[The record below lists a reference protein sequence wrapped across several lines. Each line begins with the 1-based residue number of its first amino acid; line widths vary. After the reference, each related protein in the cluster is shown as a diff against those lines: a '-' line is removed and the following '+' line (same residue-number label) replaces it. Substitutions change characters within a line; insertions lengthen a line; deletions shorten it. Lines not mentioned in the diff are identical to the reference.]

1 MASPGRKVLRS
12 EEDLLH
18 MQYLREKPLLEEIRQ
33 LRLERDRVV
42 NRMISLELENQ
53 ELLQRL
59 KLLEAGRHGVRSRK
73 RTKSKGST
81 ERKKKP

>member
-1 MASPGRKVLRS
+1 MASPVRKVLRS

-59 KLLEAGRHGVRSRK
+59 KLLEAGRNGVKSRK